1 MLKRKEKLMSNNEEF
16 MLSTIDNPFN
26 PFTDYN
32 AWYSYDL
39 EKGYDSCGLL
49 ARIAKI
55 SDELTD
61 KDNYEEIENAINEIV
76 AFDPL
81 GIRIKVFK
89 DDLIEPISISKLKEL
104 ETTIKETNN

>member
-1 MLKRKEKLMSNNEEF
+1 MSNNKEF

-26 PFTDYN
+26 PFTDYDS
-32 AWYSYDL
+32 WYSYDL

-61 KDNYEEIENAINEIV
+61 KDN
-76 AFDPL
+76 
-81 GIRIKVFK
+81 
-89 DDLIEPISISKLKEL
+89 
-104 ETTIKETNN
+104 